1 MDNFSS
7 GSVAIVLA
15 SDYYD
20 ADDYHRVYSDY
31 LAQRR
36 ALQP

>member
-15 SDYYD
+15 SDYYA
-20 ADDYHRVYSDY
+20 ADDYERVYNDY
-31 LAQRR
+31 LDERR
-36 ALQP
+36 ALRP